1 MEYRNNHVLRKLRY
15 ALDLKEKDIIKIF
28 ALDDMTIE
36 ESNITQFMEK
46 EDSPLFREL
55 SDDILE
61 RFLNGLIT
69 FKRGK
74 KENSTYVNKNKPR
87 RVLMPKNSSDKGFK

>member
-15 ALDLKEKDIIKIF
+15 ALNLKERDIVKIF
-28 ALDDMTIE
+28 ALDNQDME
-36 ESNITQFMEK
+36 EGVVTQFLEK

-55 SDDILE
+55 SDKLLA
-61 RFLNGLIT
+61 RFLDGLIT

-74 KENSTYVNKNKPR
+74 KEDSNYINRDKPK
-87 RVLMPKNSSDKGFK
+87 RVLMPSESKKRGFK

>member
-15 ALDLKEKDIIKIF
+15 ALNLKEPDIKKIF
-28 ALDDMTIE
+28 KLDDMDVE
-36 ESNITQFMEK
+36 ENQITQFLDK

-55 SDDILE
+55 SDQVLE

-69 FKRGK
+69 YKRGK
-74 KENSTYVNKNKPR
+74 KEDTKYINKNKPK
-87 RVLMPKNSSDKGFK
+87 RVLMPENSKKKGF